1 MNKSK
6 VIVKIGADVIME
18 IYIKRFEELS
28 SEELY
33 EIIKIRVAIFCLEQN
48 CLYQDLDDKDKKA
61 YHVYIKENDKIKAY
75 LRVLDKGISFDE
87 ISIGRVLTT
96 ERGVGFG
103 NIILKEGIRVAKE
116 KINADKIKIE
126 AQSYAKG
133 YYEKFGFKQISD
145 EFLED
150 GIPHIK
156 MILNI

>member
-18 IYIKRFEELS
+18 IYVKQFEELS
-28 SEELY
+28 PEELY

-48 CLYQDLDDKDKKA
+48 CLYQDLDDKDKNA

-116 KINADKIKIE
+116 KMNADKIKIE
-126 AQSYAKG
+126 K
-133 YYEKFGFKQISD
+133 EKLYGNGFFHRV
-145 EFLED
+145 FLV
-150 GIPHIK
+150 
-156 MILNI
+156 

>member
-1 MNKSK
+1 MLFRS
-6 VIVKIGADVIME
+6 VVKIGADVIME

-48 CLYQDLDDKDKKA
+48 CLYQDLDDKDKNA

-116 KINADKIKIE
+116 KMNADKIKIE

>member
-1 MNKSK
+1 
-6 VIVKIGADVIME
+6 ME
-18 IYIKRFEELS
+18 IYVKRFEDLS

-33 EIIKIRVAIFCLEQN
+33 EIIKIRIAIFSLEQN
-48 CLYQDLDDKDKKA
+48 CLYQDLDDKDKNA

-75 LRVLDKGISFDE
+75 LRVLDKRISSDE
-87 ISIGRVLTT
+87 VSIGRVLTT
-96 ERGVGFG
+96 EREVGFG
-103 NIILKEGIRVAKE
+103 NKILAEGIRVAKE
-116 KINADKIKIE
+116 KMNTDKIKIE

-133 YYEKFGFKQISD
+133 YYEKFGFRQISN

>member
-1 MNKSK
+1 
-6 VIVKIGADVIME
+6 ME

-33 EIIKIRVAIFCLEQN
+33 EINKIRVAIFCLEQN
-48 CLYQDLDDKDKKA
+48 CLYQDLDDKDKNA

-116 KINADKIKIE
+116 KMNADKIKIE

>member
-1 MNKSK
+1 
-6 VIVKIGADVIME
+6 ME
-18 IYIKRFEELS
+18 IYVKRFEELS
-28 SEELY
+28 LEELY
-33 EIIKIRVAIFCLEQN
+33 EIIKIRVSIFCLEQN

-96 ERGVGFG
+96 ERGMGFG
-103 NIILKEGIRVAKE
+103 NVILREGIRVAKE
-116 KINADKIKIE
+116 MMNADKIKIE
-126 AQSYAKG
+126 AQLYAKG

-156 MILNI
+156 MILDI

>member
-1 MNKSK
+1 
-6 VIVKIGADVIME
+6 ME
-18 IYIKRFEELS
+18 IYVKRFEELS
-28 SEELY
+28 LEELY

-96 ERGVGFG
+96 ERGMGFG
-103 NIILKEGIRVAKE
+103 NVILREGIRVAKE
-116 KINADKIKIE
+116 MMNADKIKIE

-156 MILNI
+156 MILDI

>member
-1 MNKSK
+1 
-6 VIVKIGADVIME
+6 ME

-48 CLYQDLDDKDKKA
+48 CLYQDLDDKDKNA

-103 NIILKEGIRVAKE
+103 NIIYKKAYESLKRR
-116 KINADKIKIE
+116 
-126 AQSYAKG
+126 
-133 YYEKFGFKQISD
+133 
-145 EFLED
+145 
-150 GIPHIK
+150 
-156 MILNI
+156 

>member
-1 MNKSK
+1 
-6 VIVKIGADVIME
+6 ME

-75 LRVLDKGISFDE
+75 LRVLDKAISFDE